1 LPFFSCRRWQG
12 FPRPLC
18 LSREEGSAR
27 SWTRQPSRV
36 HARGHRSGFCEEE
49 GRRRLDGEVVEL
61 GGVATVK
68 VRAHSTNS
76 RKTVQLLTYCL
87 CRSYSATRSSSPTK
101 RPLRNRTTSTSR
113 PSRTTRRRSR
123 SSSRSSLA
131 GRSRPFGVC
140 ATTDTLD
147 SSASKSGRP
156 FYFSALSRADV
167 SIPSTAA
174 CPSPSSPR
182 SHSSTSATRA
192 RSFSIGSCHLYRHRP
207 PGHHN
212 LSGRANVSYKSGYLQ
227 PRGASRICPYFKEL
241 PLTSLSF
248 HLPADLFQDILY
260 LRYSR
265 SLS

>member
-1 LPFFSCRRWQG
+1 M
-12 FPRPLC
+12 
-18 LSREEGSAR
+18 
-27 SWTRQPSRV
+27 V
-36 HARGHRSGFCEEE
+36 
-49 GRRRLDGEVVEL
+49 GRTSTAFWRLLEL
-61 GGVATVK
+61 
-68 VRAHSTNS
+68 RIHSTLQPVS
-76 RKTVQLLTYCL
+76 LCHPFSPSPFLL
-87 CRSYSATRSSSPTK
+87 
-101 RPLRNRTTSTSR
+101 
-113 PSRTTRRRSR
+113 
-123 SSSRSSLA
+123 
-131 GRSRPFGVC
+131 FG
-140 ATTDTLD
+140 
-147 SSASKSGRP
+147 SEH
-156 FYFSALSRADV
+156 ADV

-174 CPSPSSPR
+174 RLSPSSSR
-182 SHSSTSATRA
+182 SHSLTSATRA